1 MGTEHDK
8 LVLKAVQWLRNNQKC
23 KPIFAE
29 MVTCAPTTP
38 DAIGWWWG
46 QSRLIEV
53 KVSRSDFFRDRKKI
67 AHLFPDSAIGRRR
80 WYMTP
85 TGLVR
90 PEEVPEGWGLV
101 TVEGASATVIV
112 EAPER
117 VLGPLAQEQEMQ
129 MLSSAIRRLTL
140 GSKFKE
146 STGRWESYT
155 SRIERERELWIEGK
169 DLVEEGPP
177 EGSV

>member
-1 MGTEHDK
+1 MENHTARVWWVVTHDE
-8 LVLKAVQWLRNNQKC
+8 LVLKAVRWLKYVQKC

-29 MVTCAPTTP
+29 MVTCAQTTP
-38 DAIGWWWG
+38 DAIGWNWG
-46 QSRLIEV
+46 ESRLIEV

-67 AHLFPDSAIGRRR
+67 AHRAPDMAMGRRR

-101 TVEGASATVIV
+101 TVDGANATVIV

-117 VLGPLAQEQEMQ
+117 VLGSLAQTQEMR

-140 GSKFKE
+140 GSNFKE
-146 STGRWESYT
+146 ATGRWET
-155 SRIERERELWIEGK
+155 LVARLERQEKPI
-169 DLVEEGPP
+169 V
-177 EGSV
+177 